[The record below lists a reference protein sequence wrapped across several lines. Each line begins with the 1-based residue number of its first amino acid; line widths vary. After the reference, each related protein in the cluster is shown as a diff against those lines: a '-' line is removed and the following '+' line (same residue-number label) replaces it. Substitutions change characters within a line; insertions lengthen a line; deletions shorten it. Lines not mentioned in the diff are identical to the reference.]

1 MSDAAD
7 IAANTVEVCLA
18 DAQRR
23 ALGKSAPESHP
34 DFDGKHCV
42 EGDCG
47 IAIPKARLAMG
58 KVRCV
63 TCQSLIESRAAR
75 AQINVRVEDE

>member
-42 EGDCG
+42 EGDCMG
-47 IAIPKARLAMG
+47 EIPPARLAMG

-63 TCQSLIESRAAR
+63 TCQSLLEERAVR
-75 AQINVRVEDE
+75 KHINVRVVDD